1 MSTQIIEL
9 PNILNISDDYT
20 YATFYHSYFDT
31 GKYIYSTHTGAW
43 FCYDEDNVLRLSS
56 TKTPFR
62 LKNEICKNFVSHFRN
77 LQQRLREQETECYDA
92 INKTIKHV
100 GSTSFAD
107 SVITFL
113 RPMNSSDNLES
124 TIDSNQELMAFNNGI
139 LFDVKNNTYRDIEKT
154 ISFQRPCLFRFPSNW
169 TRKQP
174 TPFTISL
181 AASSRTR

>member
-62 LKNEICKNFVSHFRN
+62 LKNEICKNFVAHFRN

-124 TIDSNQELMAFNNGI
+124 TIDSNQELIAYNNGI
-139 LFDVKNNTYRDIEKT
+139 LFDVKTTHTETSKKAI
-154 ISFQRPCLFRFPSNW
+154 
-169 TRKQP
+169 
-174 TPFTISL
+174 
-181 AASSRTR
+181 SSRRP